1 MVDDKSQIVIG
12 VRRDEGRDGRDAG
25 DVVESRV
32 VGQVNSMTADGVI
45 IVDNSSSQSFQG
57 SVRSSVQDGIDS
69 ERRVVEKQMLVPQVP
84 NHFVDA
90 RAHSHAS
97 FSAPPT
103 ASHVSPVIDGESNIL
118 AALSQMLDQ
127 KIAPLHESQNK

>member
-12 VRRDEGRDGRDAG
+12 VRRDDGRDGRDAG

-32 VGQVNSMTADGVI
+32 VGQDHSMTADGVI
-45 IVDNSSSQSFQG
+45 IVDNSGSQG
-57 SVRSSVQDGIDS
+57 LEGGVCSSVQDGIDS
-69 ERRVVEKQMLVPQVP
+69 ERRVVEKQMLVPQVS

-90 RAHSHAS
+90 RGYSHDS
-97 FSAPPT
+97 FSAPPS

-118 AALSQMLDQ
+118 IALS
-127 KIAPLHESQNK
+127 